1 MSTHLNVQKQCC
13 KEEWDK
19 TSPKVRDW
27 RSHAENDGNVA
38 STSYWIKQHIQ
49 LLSQDY
55 IKDGCRYR
63 GIIHWVGKSETEEK
77 QFVCHKFLPWI
88 IFLLDSKINQN
99 LQNGLHAL
107 RTSWNKWINQPG
119 RGLLRV
125 SNQDAYISK
134 KVWRVET
141 QRWLC
146 PSLLMT
152 DVHWCSV
159 GVLAI

>member
-1 MSTHLNVQKQCC
+1 MRQNFSKRWETEEVMQKTMAML
-13 KEEWDK
+13 K
-19 TSPKVRDW
+19 S
-27 RSHAENDGNVA
+27 G
-38 STSYWIKQHIQ
+38 STSYWIKRHIQ

-63 GIIHWVGKSETEEK
+63 DIIHWVGKSETEEK
-77 QFVCHKFLPWI
+77 QFVYHKFLPWI
-88 IFLLDSKINQN
+88 ILLLDSKINQN

-107 RTSWNKWINQPG
+107 RTPWNKWINQPG